1 MADDVKNDGDN
12 FADDVWEEV
21 EDDESAAD
29 DGDDDSSD
37 DDSSDDDSSDD
48 DSSDDDSSDDD
59 SSDDDSSDDDS
70 SDDDEKEKEKEEEEE
85 VEPDPDHPDAVA
97 ALKDLGARLELN
109 KWNSV
114 WRILFYESH
123 DDSALDQIHSLPCL
137 KEVWLMGTKVTE
149 EGYEKFKERFPDITI
164 YFG

>member
-1 MADDVKNDGDN
+1 LGDLVFNPPSLSRVRIDPEAYRKKMADDVKNDGDD

-21 EDDESAAD
+21 EDDESAAA
-29 DGDDDSSD
+29 DG
-37 DDSSDDDSSDD
+37 
-48 DSSDDDSSDDD
+48 DSSDDD

-70 SDDDEKEKEKEEEEE
+70 SDDDEKEEVEE

-109 KWNSV
+109 KWDSV

-123 DDSALDQIHSLPCL
+123 DDSVLDQIHSLPCL